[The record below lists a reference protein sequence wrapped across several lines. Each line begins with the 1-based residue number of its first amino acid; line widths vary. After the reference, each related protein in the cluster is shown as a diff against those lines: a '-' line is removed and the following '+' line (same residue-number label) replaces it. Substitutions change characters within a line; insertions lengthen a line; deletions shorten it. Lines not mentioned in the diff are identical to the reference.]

1 MLISILA
8 TSLFAIIG
16 GPSVGKTSII
26 NALQEEG
33 HITCRETATDISL
46 EEQSKGCL
54 APWNE
59 SGFERKVFDEK
70 LHRELHATKL
80 AKEQNKPTIFVDR
93 GLLDQLVYLEVLNK
107 QETDEAKYIQNKL
120 KELDCSSRYKAIFYV
135 EPHSGSDFQ
144 FTASNVRCEDT
155 QRALLI
161 AEKLKAVYTETG
173 LPIITVPPNLTPK
186 ERAQFILA
194 KVNDFQPEK
203 GVK

>member
-16 GPSVGKTSII
+16 GPSTGKTSII
-26 NALQEEG
+26 NALHEEG
-33 HITCRETATDISL
+33 HIICRETATDISL
-46 EEQSKGCL
+46 EEQAKGCL

-70 LHRELHATKL
+70 LHREIHATKL
-80 AKEQNKPTIFVDR
+80 ANEQNKSAIFIDR

-107 QETDEAKYIQNKL
+107 QESDEAKYIESKL
-120 KELDCSSRYKAIFYV
+120 KELNCHSRYKAIFYV
-135 EPHSGSDFQ
+135 EPHSGNDFQ
-144 FTASNVRCEDT
+144 FTSNSVRCEDT

-161 AEKLKAVYTETG
+161 AEKLKAVYAQTG

-186 ERAQFILA
+186 ERAHFILN
-194 KVNDFQPEK
+194 KTRELN
-203 GVK
+203 